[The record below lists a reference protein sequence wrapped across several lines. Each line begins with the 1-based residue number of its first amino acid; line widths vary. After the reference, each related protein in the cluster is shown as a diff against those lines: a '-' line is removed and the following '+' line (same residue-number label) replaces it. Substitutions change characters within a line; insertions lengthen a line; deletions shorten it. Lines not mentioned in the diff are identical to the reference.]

1 MLRCHDFLT
10 FFAIGGNVDGQTQG
24 IAMGRFFRDKRCMT
38 IATNADVNAPKAMHE
53 TQGLIEHFAFAGNT
67 PVQLETMFDDSIV
80 QAVVCLT
87 KHYYGKESYRDYL
100 KRCAKNP
107 IASMVK
113 FHDMSFNMLNC
124 VREGRVS
131 KQNRYL
137 ASMQQLQEFITKYQ
151 GVEID

>member
-1 MLRCHDFLT
+1 MTTMCHQLNQAIELSKSLHAGQKYGDHDYFDYHIKGVTNSLT
-10 FFAIGGNVDGQTQG
+10 FLGFGVEFQIVSILHDILEDTT
-24 IAMGRFFRDKRCMT
+24 CT
-38 IATNADVNAPKAMHE
+38 ISD
-53 TQGLIEHFAFAGNT
+53 
-67 PVQLETMFDDSIV
+67 LETMFDDSIV

-151 GVEID
+151 GVESD